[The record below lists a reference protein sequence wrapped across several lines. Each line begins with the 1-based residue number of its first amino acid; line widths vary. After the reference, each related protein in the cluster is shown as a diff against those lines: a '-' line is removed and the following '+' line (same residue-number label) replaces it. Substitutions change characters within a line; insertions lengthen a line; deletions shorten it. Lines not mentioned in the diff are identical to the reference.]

1 MNILHIINDLGAGG
15 AQKVLYQITKKES
28 NNNHL
33 IFVLRGTGYYSKF
46 FDAANINIFYFN
58 INLFNFILVLSSI
71 HKIVRQ
77 YHIDVIQTWLYIS
90 DLVGAIYFFF
100 NSKIKLFWNIRNGLA
115 SWKVLS
121 LSSFFAVKT
130 CSILSFLPIKIICV
144 SKKAIAY
151 HHSLGYNLKKFVLIH
166 NFVDT
171 NIFKPQ
177 NRTNF
182 SDNVK
187 TVKFGVVARY
197 DIQKGHE
204 NLFKALSLLDP
215 TSMDMEIY
223 LMGENVVK
231 KNKRLVELL
240 ESSNV
245 QFKVYFE
252 GLKNEIH
259 EILAF
264 YNKLDY
270 HISPSL
276 SEGFPNAVAESLS
289 CGVPNIVTDVG
300 ESSYIL
306 GNCGWVVPPSNEQLL
321 ANAIKNAYKLF
332 SEDDSGYLKKR
343 GNARARILENFR
355 EEEIFGKYNNC
366 WKSK

>member
-1 MNILHIINDLGAGG
+1 MAGCAQTLSDKTPPIGKIYLFSNIALNFG
-15 AQKVLYQITKKES
+15 K
-28 NNNHL
+28 
-33 IFVLRGTGYYSKF
+33 
-46 FDAANINIFYFN
+46 
-58 INLFNFILVLSSI
+58 NLFS
-71 HKIVRQ
+71 H
-77 YHIDVIQTWLYIS
+77 
-90 DLVGAIYFFF
+90 
-100 NSKIKLFWNIRNGLA
+100 
-115 SWKVLS
+115 
-121 LSSFFAVKT
+121 
-130 CSILSFLPIKIICV
+130 
-144 SKKAIAY
+144 
-151 HHSLGYNLKKFVLIH
+151 
-166 NFVDT
+166 
-171 NIFKPQ
+171 
-177 NRTNF
+177 F

-231 KNKRLVELL
+231 KNKSLVELL

-259 EILAF
+259 EILTF

-355 EEEIFGKYNNC
+355 EEEIFDKYNNC